1 MNFVTD
7 AKMEA
12 SVNLA
17 EVTNRKME
25 MVVSFIE
32 VSMGK

>member
-1 MNFVTD
+1 MNFVTN

-12 SVNLA
+12 SVNFA